1 MFTHPEILF
10 DLSRQ
15 RQSELIE
22 QAHDAAL
29 VRAVQRGRRAARHS
43 RRNAGH
49 HRDPGE
55 IHLPGP
61 AGHHRDPRENHLPG
75 PAGHHRD
82 ARENHLPGAS
92 YPAGSLVTCGVS
104 VAEPAG

>member
-43 RRNAGH
+43 RRNAAH

-55 IHLPGP
+55 IHLP
-61 AGHHRDPRENHLPG
+61 AA
-75 PAGHHRD
+75 AGHHRD
-82 ARENHLPGAS
+82 ATAIQLPGAAGHHRDATENHLPGAS